1 MFREGKEGVF
11 KFKLINVHGGY
22 INKKVPLVYEKSCFV
37 KNG

>member
-11 KFKLINVHGGY
+11 KFKLINVQARY
-22 INKKVPLVYEKSCFV
+22 INKKDALVYEKSYFV